1 MDTGKRFSPE
11 ELVERIQNHD
21 LQIVVVEADFIT

>member
-1 MDTGKRFSPE
+1 MDTGKRLLPE